1 VQPQGQVTLVATT
14 APVLSM
20 PIPAHLVA
28 SGLLSSSL
36 SVQLQAAAVR
46 MLLRFFGLGVLAFEV
61 GKRHVQRSMTEDSG
75 SIGAPIPIR
84 VCQMGLLEVLRM
96 VRAGTKQSIMS
107 IHGAIRICVESRTL
121 THRGIMILRVLTV
134 ALLAIGATSIHAQPS
149 LPSSFQAKT
158 IHSPEA
164 ADIFVRW
171 GGKGPAVVLIHGYAE
186 NSDSWA
192 PLAADLMK
200 DHTVVVPDLRGI
212 GKSSKPEGGYDKKTQ
227 AKDIRAVVTAL
238 GCDQT
243 FVVAHDIGNM
253 VAYAYAAMYPDKV
266 ERLVVMDAPIPGIE
280 PWKEILLNPG
290 VWHFNFHG
298 PDAERLVAGRE
309 RIYFDRIWND
319 FTGDLSK
326 PNEATRNFFAAT
338 YAQPG
343 GMRAGFAQFTAFAQD
358 AKDNAVFEQ
367 VKLTMP
373 VLAVG
378 GEKSFGG
385 LQAEIMRH
393 VAINVQEAV
402 VPHSG
407 HWLME
412 ESPVYSV
419 KLVRD
424 FLDSPA
430 PTSSVLAA
438 SDNDPGEKGV
448 TPTEF
453 KFPEQGN
460 PGTGSSGV
468 VGIQTVVLKGD
479 PNESGIYTIMLR
491 VPAHT
496 KIAAHSHR
504 DDRVATVVSGT
515 WRIGYGDKFDES
527 KLKALPPGSFYTE
540 PPGRNHF
547 AETGD
552 EPVVVQITGFGP
564 SSTEYVDKAQDPRL
578 RK

>member
-1 VQPQGQVTLVATT
+1 MTRHFSAL
-14 APVLSM
+14 PVLS
-20 PIPAHLVA
+20 
-28 SGLLSSSL
+28 LLTIFSY
-36 SVQLQAAAVR
+36 
-46 MLLRFFGLGVLAFEV
+46 
-61 GKRHVQRSMTEDSG
+61 
-75 SIGAPIPIR
+75 
-84 VCQMGLLEVLRM
+84 
-96 VRAGTKQSIMS
+96 
-107 IHGAIRICVESRTL
+107 
-121 THRGIMILRVLTV
+121 
-134 ALLAIGATSIHAQPS
+134 AQPS

-158 IHSPEA
+158 VPSPEG

-171 GGKGPAVVLIHGYAE
+171 GGTGAVVVLIHGYAE

-212 GKSSKPEGGYDKKTQ
+212 GRSSKPTGGYDKKTQ

-238 GCDQT
+238 GFDKT
-243 FVVAHDIGNM
+243 AVVAHDIGNM

-280 PWKEILLNPG
+280 PWNTILLNPG
-290 VWHFNFHG
+290 VSHFNFHG

-319 FTGDLSK
+319 FTGDPSE
-326 PNEATRNFFAAT
+326 PDEATRNFFT
-338 YAQPG
+338 TSYAQPG
-343 GMRAGFAQFTAFAQD
+343 GMRAGFAQFTAFSTD
-358 AKDNAVFEQ
+358 AADNKVFEQ

-378 GEKSFGG
+378 GEKSFGA
-385 LQAEIMRH
+385 LQTVIMRH

-402 VPHSG
+402 VPRSG

-412 ESPVYSV
+412 ESPVYTV

-430 PTSSVLAA
+430 ASIPVRAT
-438 SDNDPGEKGV
+438 SDNDTGEMRLA
-448 TPTEF
+448 PTEF
-453 KFPEQGN
+453 KFPQQGN
-460 PGTGSSGV
+460 AGTGSSGV
-468 VGIQTVVLKGD
+468 SGIQTVVLKGD
-479 PNESGIYTIMLR
+479 PNESGMYTIMLR

-496 KIAAHSHR
+496 HIAAHSHR

-515 WRIGYGDKFDES
+515 WHIGYGDKFDES
-527 KLKALPPGSFYTE
+527 KLKAFTPGSFYTE

-547 AETGD
+547 AETVD
-552 EPVVVQITGFGP
+552 EPVEVQITGFGP
-564 SSTEYVDKAQDPRL
+564 SSTEYVDPAQDPRP
-578 RK
+578 RKSD